1 MRVGYA
7 VPTVDL
13 RTTHTVL
20 FKKFAH
26 FYDAGVPL
34 TQALETAARDLPAGV
49 KEAVDGI
56 TNEIYRGS
64 SLAEAFAQRPE
75 LFGED
80 VVDLL
85 RVGERRG
92 DLSTAARSIASGL
105 EELVLAATRVN
116 HAELDALLRKVE
128 GGGIL
133 HLEQDSAADK
143 GRIRVRDGDRL
154 RPEGETDIRELI
166 PSLMERARIG
176 AAGGQGVFL
185 WEQRIVR
192 AAVLTGTQAS
202 SAVVRVSGPLPPPPR
217 ELGAWLKG
225 PPTVMCVAGPV
236 RGDKDAVLWS
246 VVKALAEA
254 DAKVVSV
261 GLPVPETLEADDLE
275 AAVAQDPDVLCIAR
289 VRGRD
294 QVQELGRWV
303 AAGLPAVC
311 GIDAGSA
318 EAARRQ
324 LQVWILRDLVG
335 PVLEVGGHDVIQRRK
350 RNKNSR
356 PKRG

>member
-1 MRVGYA
+1 M
-7 VPTVDL
+7 DL

-34 TQALETAARDLPAGV
+34 AQALESAARDLPPGV

-56 TNEIYRGS
+56 MSEVYRGS
-64 SLAEAFAQRPE
+64 SLAEAFGQRPD
-75 LFGED
+75 LFSTD
-80 VVDLL
+80 VVELL

-92 DLSTAARSIASGL
+92 DLSTAARSIATGL
-105 EELVLAATRVN
+105 EELVLAATSVN
-116 HAELDALLRKVE
+116 HAGLDELLRKVE

-133 HLEQDSAADK
+133 HLEQDSTAVE
-143 GRIRVRDGDRL
+143 GRIRSRDGDRL
-154 RPEGETDIRELI
+154 RPEGETDIRKLM

-176 AAGGQGVFL
+176 SAGGQGVFL

-192 AAVLTGTQAS
+192 AAVLTGTQGT
-202 SAVVRVSGPLPPPPR
+202 SAVIRVSAPPPPPPR

-289 VRGRD
+289 LRGRD

-303 AAGLPAVC
+303 AAGVPAVC

-335 PVLEVGGHDVIQRRK
+335 PVLEVGGHDVVRRARK
-350 RNKNSR
+350 RGKNSQ